1 MVIKPESTIQSM
13 NNILELRKEVEKINW
28 WHKIDLGNGVI
39 TPGIDI
45 TPEKLK
51 WIQMTQNLIG
61 KSVLDIGAW
70 DGFFS
75 FEAERRGASRV
86 LAVDSHVWKNGAKEG
101 FNLARKV
108 LGSNVK
114 DREIDVMDI
123 SPENIGVFDYVLFL
137 GVLYHLR
144 HPLLALEK
152 VSSVTRDQLVLE
164 THVEL
169 IGGKRPVMAFY
180 PGDEVNN
187 DPTNWWGPNPSA
199 IKSMLQDVGFRKIKC
214 IYKTPLLARIEA
226 ATLNRGHHQIPLWSR
241 IRLARMVFH
250 AWK

>member
-1 MVIKPESTIQSM
+1 MISS
-13 NNILELRKEVEKINW
+13 ELKREVENIKW

-39 TPGIDI
+39 TPGRDN

-51 WIQMTQNLIG
+51 RIGMSQNLSG

-86 LAVDSHVWKNGAKEG
+86 LAVDSFEWKRGQKAG
-101 FNLARKV
+101 FELARKV
-108 LGSNVK
+108 LGSKVEDK
-114 DREIDVMDI
+114 EIDVMDI
-123 SPENIGVFDYVLFL
+123 SPETIGIFDYVLFL

-152 VSSVTRDQLVLE
+152 VSSVTKDQLVVE
-164 THVEL
+164 THIEL
-169 IGGKRPVMAFY
+169 IGGKRPVMVFY
-180 PGDEVNN
+180 PENELLN
-187 DPTNWWGPNPSA
+187 DRTNWWGLNPSA
-199 IKSMLQDVGFRKIKC
+199 VESMLKDVGFREVKI
-214 IYKTPLLARIEA
+214 IYKMPFVKRIGAAILYRRPNRRIPLL
-226 ATLNRGHHQIPLWSR
+226 SR
-241 IRLARMVFH
+241 MRLARMVFH

>member
-1 MVIKPESTIQSM
+1 MVIKPESTKQSM
-13 NNILELRKEVEKINW
+13 NDTIKLRREIEKIKW

-51 WIQMTQNLIG
+51 WIQMSQNLAG

-75 FEAERRGASRV
+75 FEAERRGARRV
-86 LAVDSHVWKNGAKEG
+86 LAIDSHVWKNGAKEG
-101 FNLARKV
+101 FELARKV
-108 LGSNVK
+108 LGSKVEDK
-114 DREIDVMDI
+114 EIDVMDI
-123 SPENIGVFDYVLFL
+123 SPENIGIFDYVLFL

-152 VSSVTRDQLVLE
+152 VSSVTKEQLVLE

-180 PGDEVNN
+180 AGNEMNN
-187 DPTNWWGPNPSA
+187 DPTNWCGPNPSA
-199 IKSMLQDVGFRKIKC
+199 IRSILQDVGFREVKC
-214 IYKTPLLARIEA
+214 IYKTPLITRIENA
-226 ATLNRGHHQIPLWSR
+226 ILNRGHHQIPFWSR
-241 IRLARMVFH
+241 TKLARMVFH